1 MATIDQIKQA
11 ILGVA
16 GNPDSGIIKE
26 LSQSFAEAV
35 YALDNEVPTKADK
48 EVRIVQAKETR

>member
-1 MATIDQIKQA
+1 MATVEQIKKA
-11 ILGVA
+11 ILDVA

-35 YALDNEVPTKADK
+35 YALDNEAPTKADK
-48 EVRIVQAKETR
+48 EVRVVQAKETR

>member
-1 MATIDQIKQA
+1 MASIDQIKQA
-11 ILGVA
+11 ILDAA

-26 LSQSFAEAV
+26 LSQTFAEAV

-48 EVRIVQAKETR
+48 EVRIVQPKETR

>member
-1 MATIDQIKQA
+1 MATVEQIKNA
-11 ILGVA
+11 ILVAA

-26 LSQSFAEAV
+26 LSQAFAEAV
-35 YALDNEVPTKADK
+35 YALDNDVPTKADR

>member
-1 MATIDQIKQA
+1 MASIDQIKKA
-11 ILGVA
+11 IMDVA

-26 LSQSFAEAV
+26 LSQTFAEAV

-48 EVRIVQAKETR
+48 EVRIVQPKETR

>member
-1 MATIDQIKQA
+1 MATVEQIKKA
-11 ILGVA
+11 IMDAA

>member
-1 MATIDQIKQA
+1 MATVEQIKKA
-11 ILGVA
+11 ILDVA
-16 GNPDSGIIKE
+16 GQPDSGIIKE